1 MKISILGCGW
11 LGLPLA
17 LSLIENSHRVKGSTR
32 DPDKLGQIKNYG
44 IEPYLLELSPD
55 LISDNAESFFDS
67 EILVI
72 NIPPARRDDIVE
84 FHSKQIENIIAALNH
99 SPIKKVIF
107 TSSTSVYPELNRK
120 VFEDE
125 TAVPVKNSGKALKLV
140 ENMLLEEA
148 GIETTVLRLAGLIG
162 YDRNPINF
170 LKKRSVI
177 HKINTPVNLIHRD
190 DCIGVILE
198 VVRQDIWGEVFNV
211 CCDNHPKRID
221 FYKNEAKRAGLEL
234 DIMQEMET
242 ADYKIVSNKKL
253 KEMLNYSLKYPDPL
267 NME

>member
-17 LSLIENSHRVKGSTR
+17 LSLIENGHFVKGSTR
-32 DPDKLGQIKNYG
+32 DPDKLGRIKDYG

-55 LISDNAESFFDS
+55 LISDNVESFFDS

-72 NIPPARRDDIVE
+72 NIPPERRDDIVE
-84 FHSKQIENIIAALNH
+84 FHSKQMENIIAVLNN
-99 SPIKKVIF
+99 STIKKVIF
-107 TSSTSVYPELNRK
+107 TSSTSVYPELNRE

-125 TAVPVKNSGKALKLV
+125 PAVPNKNSGKALKLV
-140 ENMLLEEA
+140 ENMLL
-148 GIETTVLRLAGLIG
+148 GQTGFETTVLRLAGLIG
-162 YDRNPINF
+162 YDRNPRNF
-170 LKKRSVI
+170 LRKRRVI

-190 DCIGVILE
+190 DCIGVIQE
-198 VVRQDIWGEVFNV
+198 VMRQDIWGEVFNV

-221 FYKNEAKRAGLEL
+221 FYNNEAERAGLEL
-234 DIMQEMET
+234 DNMPEMET
-242 ADYKIVSNKKL
+242 ADYKTVSNKKL